1 MESIL
6 TVGIS
11 ACGKST
17 YAGLLKHT
25 EINRDD
31 IRFGIVMPEA
41 KGDWKKYVFSKL
53 NEALVNK
60 EEEKLLKKAS
70 EDGVDIVVSNTNIN
84 TQIRRDWIKR
94 CKKAGYTVKI
104 VVFNISLEEAIQRDS
119 FRGKRSVGESVIT
132 SQYEKLQKAFKE
144 IEKEKILYGVEVEVI
159 NV

>member
-41 KGDWKKYVFSKL
+41 QGSWKKYVFSKD
-53 NEALVNK
+53 NESLTTSL
-60 EEEKLLKKAS
+60 EEVFFKKAV
-70 EDGVDIVVSNTNIN
+70 EAEQDIVVSNTNIN

-94 CKKAGYTVKI
+94 CQEAGYTVKI
-104 VVFNISLEEAIQRDS
+104 AVFNTSLEEAIKRDRS
-119 FRGKRSVGESVIT
+119 RGKRSVGESVIT
-132 SQYEKLQKAFKE
+132 SQYGKLQKTLKE
-144 IEKEKILYGVEVEVI
+144 IEKEKTLYGVEVEVI

>member
-1 MESIL
+1 MEAIL

-60 EEEKLLKKAS
+60 EEDNLLKQAVA
-70 EDGVDIVVSNTNIN
+70 DGRDIVVSNTNIN
-84 TQIRRDWIKR
+84 TEIRRNWIKR
-94 CKKAGYTVKI
+94 CKKAGYAVKL
-104 VVFNISLEEAIQRDS
+104 VLFNISLKEAVERDS
-119 FRGKRSVGESVIT
+119 LRGKRSVGEKVIT
-132 SQYEKLQKAFKE
+132 AQYEKLQKALKE
-144 IEKEKILYGVEVEVI
+144 VEKEKTLYGVEVEVI

>member
-1 MESIL
+1 MEAIL

-41 KGDWKKYVFSKL
+41 QGSWKKYVFSKE
-53 NEALVNK
+53 NEALTTSVEDTLFK
-60 EEEKLLKKAS
+60 QAV
-70 EDGVDIVVSNTNIN
+70 EDGDDIVISNTNIN
-84 TQIRRDWIKR
+84 TEIRRNWIKR
-94 CKKAGYTVKI
+94 CKKEGYTVKI
-104 VVFNISLEEAIQRDS
+104 VVFNISIEEAIQRDS
-119 FRGKRSVGESVIT
+119 FRGKRSVGEKVIT
-132 SQYEKLQKAFKE
+132 SQYEKLQKALKE
-144 IEKEKILYGVEVEVI
+144 VEKEKALYGVEVEVL

>member
-31 IRFGIVMPEA
+31 IRFGVVMPEA
-41 KGDWKKYVFSKL
+41 QGDWKKYVFSKE
-53 NEALVNK
+53 NESLTTSL
-60 EEEKLLKKAS
+60 EDMFFKKAV
-70 EDGVDIVVSNTNIN
+70 EAKQDIVVSNTNIN

-94 CKKAGYTVKI
+94 CQKAGYTVKI

-132 SQYEKLQKAFKE
+132 SQYEKLQKVLKE
-144 IEKEKILYGVEVEVI
+144 IEKEKTLYGVEVEVI

>member
-1 MESIL
+1 MEAIL

-60 EEEKLLKKAS
+60 EEENLLRQAVT
-70 EDGVDIVVSNTNIN
+70 DGMDIVVSNTNIN
-84 TQIRRDWIKR
+84 TETRRNWIKR
-94 CKKAGYTVKI
+94 CKKAGYTVKL
-104 VVFNISLEEAIQRDS
+104 VVFNIPLKEAVERDS
-119 FRGKRSVGESVIT
+119 FRGKRSVGEKVIT
-132 SQYEKLQKAFKE
+132 AQYEKLQKALKE
-144 IEKEKILYGVEVEVI
+144 VEKEKTLYGVEVEVI